1 MYPSKVFVD
10 PGSDGLLSCGPS
22 SIDLGRLAAAY
33 VDKIPRGARP
43 GALPVEQP
51 TTFELVMTLKT
62 PKALGFAI
70 PHSLL
75 LRADQVFQ

>member
-1 MYPSKVFVD
+1 MD
-10 PGSDGLLSCGPS
+10 PGSDGLLSYGPS

-51 TTFELVMTLKT
+51 TA
-62 PKALGFAI
+62 KALGFAI